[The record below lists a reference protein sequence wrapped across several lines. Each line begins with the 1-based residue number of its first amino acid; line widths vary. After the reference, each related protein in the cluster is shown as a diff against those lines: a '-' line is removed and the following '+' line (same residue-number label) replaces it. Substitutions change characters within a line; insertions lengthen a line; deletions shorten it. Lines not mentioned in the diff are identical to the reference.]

1 MSHQARDKA
10 IESFGKPDSKI
21 RVMIASLKCGGIGL
35 NLTMASKVICVDLW
49 FNSCIEQQ
57 AFCRVFRIG
66 QEHQTFI
73 TRLVVNDTVDERLD
87 QMQKYKEKIVGAAI
101 DDRSVLSNLSVQEV
115 MRLFGEVHIDK
126 KTKRPLITLDED
138 EALDAILPPVP
149 DDEDDNITWRK

>member
-10 IESFGKPDSKI
+10 IASFGKSDGKI

-35 NLTMASKVICVDLW
+35 NLTMASRVICVDLW
-49 FNSCIEQQ
+49 FNSCVEQQ

-66 QEHQTFI
+66 QKEETFI
-73 TRLVVNDTVDERLD
+73 TRFVVNDTVDDRLE

-101 DDRSVLSNLSVQEV
+101 DDRSVLSKLSVQEV

-126 KTKRPLITLDED
+126 RTNRPLIALDED
-138 EALDAILPPVP
+138 ETLDAILPPVP
-149 DDEDDNITWRK
+149 DDEDDSIAWRK